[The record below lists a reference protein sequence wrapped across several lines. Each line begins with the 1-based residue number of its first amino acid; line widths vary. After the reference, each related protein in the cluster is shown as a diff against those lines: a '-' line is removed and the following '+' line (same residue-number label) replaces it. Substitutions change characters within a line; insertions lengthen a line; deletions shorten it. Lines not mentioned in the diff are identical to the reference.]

1 MALLLYTSNIQRI
14 PPMRALHV
22 RSMIK
27 GKFVLSLFLVLT
39 LASVPGFTKAWP
51 QTAGTSSPSP
61 SQLVAKSDYVV
72 IKPVANMYRDANRLT
87 DVVSQAI
94 YGSNVTRVKSKHGW
108 VNVRTT
114 DQYTGWIPTSDLRK
128 LKGQAYATSGAV
140 ARISQLSAN
149 LYREPDVTKHAPLLT
164 LPWEV
169 RLEVLPNKVPG
180 DQERWLQVRLPDSS
194 TAFVQVGDVSTDFTP
209 LTVDQM
215 IATAKKFLGV
225 TYTWGGSSD
234 FGFDCSGFTQML
246 MRQRGIIMPRDA
258 DLQAAWTGVAP
269 IERANLQPGDLLFF
283 GGGPEHITHTGLYI
297 GEGKFIHDTTHEHP
311 GVQISTLDD
320 KPWTTLLVAARRV
333 KS

>member
-1 MALLLYTSNIQRI
+1 
-14 PPMRALHV
+14 
-22 RSMIK
+22 
-27 GKFVLSLFLVLT
+27 
-39 LASVPGFTKAWP
+39 
-51 QTAGTSSPSP
+51 
-61 SQLVAKSDYVV
+61 
-72 IKPVANMYRDANRLT
+72 MYRDANRLT

-94 YGSNVTRVKSKHGW
+94 YGTNVTRVKSKHGW

-140 ARISQLSAN
+140 VRISQLSAN

-180 DQERWLQVRLPDSS
+180 DEERWLQVRLPDSS
-194 TAFVQVGDVSTDFTP
+194 TAFVQVGDVSTEFTP

-269 IERANLQPGDLLFF
+269 VERANLQPGDLLFF
-283 GGGPEHITHTGLYI
+283 GGGPEHITHTGMYI
-297 GEGKFIHDTTHEHP
+297 GDGKFIHDTTHEHP